1 MQMVKQISVQRPS
14 DTKCVQLDA
23 TMIALTSGHTS
34 IPSPIGLRALLATP
48 FGLGIVYCKLK
59 IQFLHLSCKSILFS
73 DTGPASV
80 SSPPPIFL
88 FLYSSPPWSSITP
101 FPSRHAWPLEPTS
114 SMTMSLAFPPISC
127 NYSMHIFSRLC
138 VLPQIH
144 FFFHSRCLVFGF

>member
-1 MQMVKQISVQRPS
+1 MVKQISVQRPS

-80 SSPPPIFL
+80 SSPPPHFPFLIQQPSLIFNYPL
-88 FLYSSPPWSSITP
+88 PLPSRLAAGTYVFHDHESC
-101 FPSRHAWPLEPTS
+101 FPSH
-114 SMTMSLAFPPISC
+114 
-127 NYSMHIFSRLC
+127 
-138 VLPQIH
+138 
-144 FFFHSRCLVFGF
+144 